1 MLLLCL
7 QEILTCSSFLESYPS
22 YSCFSKPAK
31 CVTASIIYVRNLLLI
46 KCMLSNAVVPFF
58 PLFFFVVVFFP
69 LSPSRVYLV
78 AQERQDEVSNW
89 LCVQVMLIQ
98 LQALQRHPGKMNES
112 RNHMKKKRK
121 CLSSQKNNNCCT
133 IIQTSYNFTTWFG
146 MMFHVKFI
154 HLLSSSVSFSFD

>member
-1 MLLLCL
+1 MLQQACKMRHSVYYLCSR
-7 QEILTCSSFLESYPS
+7 LT
-22 YSCFSKPAK
+22 
-31 CVTASIIYVRNLLLI
+31 LI

-58 PLFFFVVVFFP
+58 LLFFVVVFFP

-98 LQALQRHPGKMNES
+98 LQALQHHPGKTNES

-133 IIQTSYNFTTWFG
+133 ILQTSYNFTTWFG
-146 MMFHVKFI
+146 MMFHVEFI